1 MVKHVVKRE
10 HVIVR
15 FKKPTTHIAACAN
28 RSNQCV
34 QNQSD
39 YCATDLDFVMD
50 HVKRDITIMFAWSR
64 TTKFKSK

>member
-34 QNQSD
+34 QNQ
-39 YCATDLDFVMD
+39 V
-50 HVKRDITIMFAWSR
+50 TIVQPI
-64 TTKFKSK
+64 